1 MTAHPPIHPN
11 HPWIQDKEY
20 FVTQDTRIQW
30 QGKPIKREKPNA
42 SWARRI
48 TLLIL
53 PSQIWNTFASCLW
66 GFWEGF
72 CSVPLSWVNEGNE
85 LGNWKELL
93 SGQLFQVPS
102 DSFHVVYFLVA
113 ITFVYLENERRH
125 FYGSLSPWCADPSLP
140 ETLSYLLPWGAG
152 EPGESGW
159 LHQKQIQWEK
169 RERDRFIPILLV
181 LQNTGFI
188 RMQRVIAPEEKRVCH
203 IEYFAWVLR
212 LGVWEHSPLLCD
224 SGSQYPLHFSNY
236 ILLQKILATALGT

>member
-20 FVTQDTRIQW
+20 FVTQDTRIRW
-30 QGKPIKREKPNA
+30 QANRSKEKNQNA
-42 SWARRI
+42 SWARRRI
-48 TLLIL
+48 ILLIL

-125 FYGSLSPWCADPSLP
+125 FYGRLSPWCADLSLP
-140 ETLSYLLPWGAG
+140 EALSYLLPWGAG

-188 RMQRVIAPEEKRVCH
+188 RMQSYSPRREESLPHWIFRLRVEVR
-203 IEYFAWVLR
+203 
-212 LGVWEHSPLLCD
+212 S
-224 SGSQYPLHFSNY
+224 
-236 ILLQKILATALGT
+236 LGTFSPIMRFWQSIHFAFFNL